1 VKLGEVGNAN
11 ATKYGKPL
19 DGVRILT
26 AEQMQALPFATQQ
39 LARLGAEVVK
49 VEHPIEGELGRGS
62 RPCMLDPQGRP
73 VGCTY
78 LRNNLNKRSL
88 GVDLKTARGRDIF
101 LELAP
106 RFDVVAEN
114 FKPGAMAKFGLS
126 YDDIAAVHPS
136 VIYASVSGFGNRGE
150 SEYRHWPAFAPV
162 AESMSG
168 LYTLPTGPDDPPI
181 ISPAGALGDTGA
193 AVFAV
198 IGILAAL
205 RHRDRTGEGQYIDIA
220 MYDCMVAFADMVPN
234 YWSMGLE
241 VTGDTKPPLISQ
253 GFRARDGWFIVHV
266 GRVHQ
271 FERLATSIGRSDWLE
286 DDRLSTAQGWYD
298 HLEEVIRPG
307 IETWA
312 AALTKKEACHLL
324 AGAGVA
330 AGPVHRAADLAA
342 DQHIADRHMLLELDR
357 SDDVERPILVPG
369 NPVKMD
375 KMADGPHTRPPWVG
389 EQTEEVLRA
398 ELGLGDEELA
408 ALRCEGVIS

>member
-1 VKLGEVGNAN
+1 MKLGEVGNAD
-11 ATKYGKPL
+11 AAKYGKPL
-19 DGVRILT
+19 DGVRIL
-26 AEQMQALPFATQQ
+26 AVEQMQALPFATQQ

-49 VEHPIEGELGRGS
+49 VEHPIDGEPGRGS
-62 RPCMLDPQGRP
+62 LPAMLDPQGRP

-88 GVDLKTARGRDIF
+88 GLDLKTARGRDIF

-106 RFDVVAEN
+106 KFDVVAEN

-126 YDDIAAVHPS
+126 YGDIAAVHPS
-136 VIYASVSGFGNRGE
+136 VIYASVSGFGNNVE
-150 SEYRHWPAFAPV
+150 SEYRQWPAFAPV

-181 ISPAGALGDTGA
+181 VSPAGALGDTGA

-205 RHRDRTGEGQYIDIA
+205 RQRDRTGEGQHVDIA
-220 MYDCMVAFADMVPN
+220 MYDCMIAFADMVPN

-266 GRVHQ
+266 GRMYQ
-271 FERLATSIGRSDWLE
+271 FERLASHIGRPEWLE
-286 DDRLSTAQGWYD
+286 DDRLSSAQGWYD
-298 HLEEVIRPG
+298 QLEQVIRPG

-312 AALTKKEACHLL
+312 ATLSKKEACHQL
-324 AGAGVA
+324 AAVGVA
-330 AGPVHRAADLAA
+330 AGPVYRAADLAE
-342 DQHIADRHMLLELDR
+342 DQHIADRNMLLELER
-357 SDDVERPILVPG
+357 SDGIDRPILIPG
-369 NPVKMD
+369 NPVKMG
-375 KMADGPHTRPPWVG
+375 KLTDGPHTRPPWVG

-398 ELGLGDEELA
+398 ELGLGHDDLA
-408 ALRCEGVIS
+408 VLRSDGVIT

>member
-1 VKLGEVGNAN
+1 MKLGEVGNAN
-11 ATKYGKPL
+11 AAKYGKPL

-408 ALRCEGVIS
+408 ALRCDGVIS

>member
-408 ALRCEGVIS
+408 ALRCDGVIS